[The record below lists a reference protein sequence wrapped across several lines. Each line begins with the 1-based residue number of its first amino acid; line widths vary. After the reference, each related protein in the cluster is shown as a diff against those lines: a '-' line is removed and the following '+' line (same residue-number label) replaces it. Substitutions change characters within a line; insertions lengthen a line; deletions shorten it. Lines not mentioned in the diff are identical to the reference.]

1 MSEVR
6 LPDLLDPWE
15 EQAPAVP
22 ARELAPVDRSID
34 ALQQRV
40 ADLANELDRASR
52 ILAARIKSAGSARA
66 SYQLEHDR
74 VLLRVQADGRR
85 TAIDQRRAL
94 VHDELDDHLYLGAE
108 LGQALVDSARAWVRG
123 LELQLSA
130 AQSQLKTETALLGVD
145 DAARATAHDR
155 RHLRSAA

>member
-1 MSEVR
+1 MSQVR
-6 LPDLLDPWE
+6 VPELLDPWE
-15 EQAPAVP
+15 EEAPEVP
-22 ARELAPVDRSID
+22 ARELAPVDRSIA

-52 ILAARIKSAGSARA
+52 ILAGRIKSAAADRA
-66 SYQLEHDR
+66 TYQLAHDR
-74 VLLRVQADGRR
+74 VLLSVADGRR
-85 TAIDQRRAL
+85 TAVDQRRAL
-94 VHDELDDHLYLGAE
+94 VHDQLDDCLYLDAE

-145 DAARATAHDR
+145 DNARATAHDR
-155 RHLRSAA
+155 HLRRAA